1 MKTMKQFDLNI
12 EKVLE
17 DWGVHHALREVI
29 ANALDEQAL
38 TNTKDVAIFKDKDGW
53 HICDYG
59 RGLKYNHLTQNEDKE
74 KHAHPDKVIGK
85 FGVGL
90 KDAFATFDRKNIG
103 VRITSQYGHI
113 TLGKAT
119 KHGFENITTLHALID
134 ESSDPKFVGT
144 EFTFKGVKDNDIR
157 LAKEFFLK
165 FSDEQVLEATQYGQ
179 VLDRGKAKKARIYIG
194 GLRVA
199 EEDNFLFSYNI
210 TAVNAAI
217 RKALNRE
224 RTNVGRTAYTDR
236 VKAILLGCASKEVA
250 RLLVDDL
257 KNFEEGT
264 THDEM
269 GLTDIQ
275 VHACKLLNASG
286 DVIFLTPAQMF
297 SAKEMVDRA
306 KKDGYTVVA
315 VPESVREKI
324 KGLKDLKGMPMRD
337 LEEYTR
343 EWNTSFEF
351 NFITEKDMT
360 KKEREIF
367 RKTDAILKL
376 IGGKPRNVK
385 TIKVSETMR
394 LESFGYHEAAGV
406 YESMNQR
413 IVIKR
418 TQLRKLQEYAGTLLH
433 EAAHALSNAGDVS
446 PEFEAEL
453 TELLGMIA
461 SKVL

>member
-17 DWGVHHALREVI
+17 DWGIHHALREVI

-38 TNTKDVAIFKDKDGW
+38 SKTKDIAIYKDKEGW
-53 HICDYG
+53 HIRDYG

-74 KHAHPDKVIGK
+74 KHANPERVIGK

-90 KDAFATFDRKNIG
+90 KDALATFDRKKIG
-103 VRITSQYGHI
+103 VRITSRYGHI
-113 TLGKAT
+113 TLGKAA
-119 KHGFENITTLHALID
+119 KHGFESITTLHALID
-134 ESSDPKFVGT
+134 ESADPKFVGT
-144 EFTFKGVKDNDIR
+144 EFVFRNIKDDDVR

-165 FSDEQVLEATQYGQ
+165 FSDERLLENTQFGQVLEK
-179 VLDRGKAKKARIYIG
+179 GKAKHARIYIG

-199 EEDNFLFSYNI
+199 EEENFLFSYNI

-236 VKAILLGCASKEVA
+236 VKAILLGCTSKDVA

-257 KNFEEGT
+257 KNFDAGT

-269 GLTDIQ
+269 NWTDVQ
-275 VHACKLLNASG
+275 VHSCRQLNATG
-286 DVIFLTPAQMF
+286 KVIFLTPTQMF
-297 SAKEMVDRA
+297 TAKEMVDRA
-306 KKDGYTVVA
+306 RKDGYTVVA

-324 KGLKDLKGMPMRD
+324 KGLKDLKGGAMRD
-337 LEEYTR
+337 LDEYTR
-343 EWNTSFEF
+343 VWNTSFEF
-351 NFITEKDMT
+351 SFITEKEMT
-360 KKEREIF
+360 KKELEVF
-367 RKTDAILKL
+367 RKTNAILKL
-376 IGGKPRNVK
+376 IGGKPRTVRA
-385 TIKVSETMR
+385 IRISETMR

-406 YESMNQR
+406 YEPMNEL

-418 TQLRKLQEYAGTLLH
+418 TQLESLKSYAGTLLH
-433 EAAHALSNAGDVS
+433 EAAHALSGAGDIS
-446 PEFEAEL
+446 SEFEAAL
-453 TELLGMIA
+453 TALLGTIS
-461 SKVL
+461 SKAV